1 VVPVPV
7 PEVVTAPG
15 VLVTVHVPV
24 AGSPVRGTLPVA
36 TEHVGCIAVPVK
48 GAEGVTGCGSIVIL
62 AVDTDV
68 HPEELVTE

>member
-1 VVPVPV
+1 MPVPV

-15 VLVTVHVPV
+15 VLVIVHVPV

-36 TEHVGCIAVPVK
+36 TEHVGWIIVPVK